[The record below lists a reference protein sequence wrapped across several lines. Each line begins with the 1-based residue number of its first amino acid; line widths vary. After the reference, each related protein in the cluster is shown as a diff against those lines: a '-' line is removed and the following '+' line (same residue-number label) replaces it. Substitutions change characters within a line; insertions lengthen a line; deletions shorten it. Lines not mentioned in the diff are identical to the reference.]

1 MKKTLAIILSALM
14 VLGLASGCGQQ
25 FAKTNELTVI
35 TREDGSGT
43 RGAFTEL
50 FGIEEIFA
58 SAIVNDKTGIV
69 LTTVADDVNAIG
81 YISLGSLNDTVKAL
95 EIDGA
100 AASVENIKNGTYKI
114 FRPFNIV
121 TKDNLSDVAKDFIA
135 YILSSEGQSV
145 VAENGYIKDDEAQ
158 AYSGSKPSGTIKI
171 AGSSSVTPVMEKLK
185 EAYNKVNPN
194 ADIQINMS
202 DSSNGFKSVISG
214 TADIGIASRELKASE
229 TEQGVEATVIAH
241 DGIAVIVNKN
251 NPLKELSSEAVKNI
265 YTGAAKKW
273 EDITGAVWG

>member
-121 TKDNLSDVAKDFIA
+121 TNDNLSDVAKDFIA
-135 YILSSEGQSV
+135 YILSSEGQNV
-145 VAENGYIKDDEAQ
+145 VAENGYIKDDDAQ
-158 AYSGSKPSGTIKI
+158 AYAGSKPSGTIKI

-202 DSSNGFKSVISG
+202 DSSNGVKSVISG
-214 TADIGIASRELKASE
+214 TADIGMASRELKASE

-241 DGIAVIVNKN
+241 DGIAVIVNKD
-251 NPLKELSSEAVKNI
+251 NPLKGLSSEAVKNI

>member
-50 FGIEEIFA
+50 FKIEEIFA

-202 DSSNGFKSVISG
+202 DSSNGVKSVISG
-214 TADIGIASRELKASE
+214 TADIGMASRELKASE

>member
-50 FGIEEIFA
+50 FKIEEIFA

-145 VAENGYIKDDEAQ
+145 VAENGYIKDDDAQ

-202 DSSNGFKSVISG
+202 DSSNGVKSVISG
-214 TADIGIASRELKASE
+214 TADIGMASRELKASE

-251 NPLKELSSEAVKNI
+251 NPLKGLSSEAVKNI

>member
-1 MKKTLAIILSALM
+1 MKKKLAIILSALM

-121 TKDNLSDVAKDFIA
+121 TNDILSDVAKDFIA
-135 YILSSEGQSV
+135 YILSSEGQNV
-145 VAENGYIKDDEAQ
+145 VAENGYIKDDDAQ
-158 AYSGSKPSGTIKI
+158 AYTGSKPSGTIKI

-202 DSSNGFKSVISG
+202 DSSNGVKSVISG
-214 TADIGIASRELKASE
+214 TADIGMASRELKASE

-241 DGIAVIVNKN
+241 DGIAVIVNKD
-251 NPLKELSSEAVKNI
+251 NPLKGLSSEDVKNI

>member
-1 MKKTLAIILSALM
+1 MRKKKEKMKMKKTLAIILSALM

-135 YILSSEGQSV
+135 YILSS
-145 VAENGYIKDDEAQ
+145 
-158 AYSGSKPSGTIKI
+158 
-171 AGSSSVTPVMEKLK
+171 
-185 EAYNKVNPN
+185 
-194 ADIQINMS
+194 
-202 DSSNGFKSVISG
+202 
-214 TADIGIASRELKASE
+214 
-229 TEQGVEATVIAH
+229 
-241 DGIAVIVNKN
+241 
-251 NPLKELSSEAVKNI
+251 
-265 YTGAAKKW
+265 
-273 EDITGAVWG
+273 

>member
-50 FGIEEIFA
+50 FKIEEIFA

-202 DSSNGFKSVISG
+202 DSSNGVKSVISG
-214 TADIGIASRELKASE
+214 TADIGMASRELKASE

-251 NPLKELSSEAVKNI
+251 NPLKGLSSEAVKNI

>member
-158 AYSGSKPSGTIKI
+158 AYNGSKPSGTIKI
-171 AGSSSVTPVMEKLK
+171 AGSSTVTPVMEKLK

-194 ADIQINMS
+194 VDIQINMS
-202 DSSNGFKSVISG
+202 DSSNGVKSVISG
-214 TADIGIASRELKASE
+214 TADIGMASRELKASE

-251 NPLKELSSEAVKNI
+251 NPLKGLSSEAVKNI